1 LMEILTILTD
11 SAIDTSLLSS
21 TIYPSVKIV
30 NHINL
35 FNHHQRMGRIVNFEL
50 CLSETAVGVVNRYKI
65 DIVKIASEAVFE
77 HLRAKIEAER
87 ALELKDNEQLRE
99 QLRIMEGLLLEV
111 HSAELARAMCKI

>member
-1 LMEILTILTD
+1 
-11 SAIDTSLLSS
+11 
-21 TIYPSVKIV
+21 
-30 NHINL
+30 
-35 FNHHQRMGRIVNFEL
+35 MGRIVNFEL

>member
-1 LMEILTILTD
+1 
-11 SAIDTSLLSS
+11 
-21 TIYPSVKIV
+21 
-30 NHINL
+30 
-35 FNHHQRMGRIVNFEL
+35 
-50 CLSETAVGVVNRYKI
+50 
-65 DIVKIASEAVFE
+65 VKIASEAVFE